1 MESSTDEKHHSK
13 PVPGYPT
20 GPRYPP
26 PDHGYA
32 PPWPGYPA
40 APGSCYYSTPTPTP
54 PSHGGAFPPY
64 YASKNHYYQPPP
76 PLMPEQ
82 CTTATSFHRLMFYL
96 MIIIVALTSGMA
108 FVMWLMFA
116 MEIPNFTVDS
126 LLVPTFDISNSTLN
140 AKFQINVTITKSNY
154 QIEFTVD
161 RTESVV
167 LYRETRIAKTVVNQ
181 KFELEG
187 NKRTGFF
194 EGKLESDNKFEEG
207 KELMVQDLEKD
218 RENGMVLFTFEMAMD
233 ATFKSG
239 SLWRRQIVNVFC
251 DNLHVQFNNSTGV
264 GTLDAYNG
272 PYDCLMLT

>member
-13 PVPGYPT
+13 PVAGYPT

-26 PDHGYA
+26 SCHGYA

-40 APGSCYYSTPTPTP
+40 APGSCYYSTP
-54 PSHGGAFPPY
+54 
-64 YASKNHYYQPPP
+64 PPP
-76 PLMPEQ
+76 PP
-82 CTTATSFHRLMFYL
+82 HG
-96 MIIIVALTSGMA
+96 VALTSGMA
-108 FVMWLMFA
+108 FVTWLMFA
-116 MEIPNFTVDS
+116 TEIPNFTVDS
-126 LLVPTFDISNSTLN
+126 LLVPKFEISNSTLN
-140 AKFQINVTITKSNY
+140 ATFQINVTITKSNY
-154 QIEFTVD
+154 RIEFSVD

-167 LYRETRIAKTVVNQ
+167 LYRDTRIAKMVVNQ

-233 ATFKSG
+233 TTFKSG

-264 GTLDAYNG
+264 GTLDADNG

>member
-13 PVPGYPT
+13 PVAGYPT

-26 PDHGYA
+26 SCHGYA

-40 APGSCYYSTPTPTP
+40 APGSCYYSTPP
-54 PSHGGAFPPY
+54 PPPPHGGTFPPY

-82 CTTATSFHRLMFYL
+82 YTTATSFHRLMFYL

-108 FVMWLMFA
+108 FVTWLMFA
-116 MEIPNFTVDS
+116 TEIPNFTVDS
-126 LLVPTFDISNSTLN
+126 LLVPTFEISNSTLN
-140 AKFQINVTITKSNY
+140 ATFQINVTITKSNY
-154 QIEFTVD
+154 RIEFSVD

-167 LYRETRIAKTVVNQ
+167 LYRDNRIAKMVVNQ

-207 KELMVQDLEKD
+207 KELTVQDLEKD
-218 RENGMVLFTFEMAMD
+218 RENGMVFVYLRD
-233 ATFKSG
+233 G
-239 SLWRRQIVNVFC
+239 YGCNLQVWLIVEKANCKRF
-251 DNLHVQFNNSTGV
+251 L
-264 GTLDAYNG
+264 
-272 PYDCLMLT
+272 